1 MSNSSNPHLESD
13 AQARRVG
20 SDARPDTDLRYYG
33 RRKGKP
39 LKAGRE
45 GLLESLLPRLRIEQP
60 KGPFDPAGLFGFKP
74 TAIRLEIGFGGGEHL
89 AAQAADNPTIGF
101 IGSEVFLNGVAS
113 LLRHV
118 GAANLANVRVFD
130 QDVRFLLPH
139 LPDAGFS
146 RISLL
151 FPDPWPKNRHAKRRF
166 ISPENLQEFAR
177 LLKDGGELRVASDHP
192 VYQRWTLQHA
202 AVHNDFRWTATGPDD
217 WRVRPVD
224 SAPTRY
230 EGKALAAGRTPVF
243 LNFLRRPRL
252 QP

>member
-1 MSNSSNPHLESD
+1 MSTSSNPRLESE
-13 AQARRVG
+13 ARP
-20 SDARPDTDLRYYG
+20 RPDTDLRFYG

-39 LKAGRE
+39 LKAGRL
-45 GLLESLLPRLRIEQP
+45 GLLESLLPQVRIAQGEDAR
-60 KGPFDPAGLFGFKP
+60 DPARLFAFTP

-89 AAQAADNPTIGF
+89 AAQAAENSTIGF

-118 GAANLANVRVFD
+118 GAAKLANVRVFD

-139 LPDAGFS
+139 LPDASLS

-151 FPDPWPKNRHAKRRF
+151 FPDPWPKARHAKRRF
-166 ISPENLQEFAR
+166 VSPEMLQECAR
-177 LLKDGGELRVASDHP
+177 LLCDGGELRVASDHP

-202 AVHNDFRWTATGPDD
+202 AVHKSFQWTAQGPED
-217 WRVRPVD
+217 WRARPID
-224 SAPTRY
+224 SIQTRY

-243 LNFLRRPRL
+243 LNFVRHPR
-252 QP
+252 